1 MNEDTMKLANCAV
14 IEPDENISSAVAIE
28 REGGRLITTACQL
41 CGAASERL
49 IATQNAYR
57 VVRCERCSFVY
68 VNPRP
73 DSDTLARLY
82 LKYLPD
88 KMADPLAWDS
98 YMRDIFSNAA
108 EVISRHKPGK
118 GRLIDIGCGYG
129 FFLAEMKRRG
139 GWQLQGMDVSSTAVG
154 YAASQGFDVTQAT
167 LETAKLKD
175 NAYDAVT
182 MFYVLEHVTDPS
194 GVLAEVKRILKPG
207 GMLLLRVPH
216 TTPIVEFLNLF
227 GIKNN
232 LYDPPFHLSDF
243 SKATIR
249 RFLEQAGFT
258 GIHTS
263 IGGFTRPP
271 EFFKGLTTAA
281 FGLLAEAA
289 YTLSHGRVTMG
300 GVAKNTVAFKR
311 P

>member
-1 MNEDTMKLANCAV
+1 MNSDTMKSSSCAV
-14 IEPDENISSAVAIE
+14 IGAEDNISSAAAVE
-28 REGGRLITTACQL
+28 RDGGRLVTIACQL
-41 CGAASERL
+41 CGANRARL
-49 IATQNAYR
+49 VTTQNAYR

-73 DSDTLARLY
+73 DEETLARLY

-98 YMRDIFSNAA
+98 YMRDIFSKAA
-108 EVISRHKPGK
+108 DVIARHKPKG

-139 GWQLQGMDVSSTAVG
+139 GWRLQGMDVSSTAVT
-154 YAASQGFDVTQAT
+154 YAAGQGFDVTQAT
-167 LETAKLKD
+167 LETAKLED
-175 NAYDAVT
+175 NAFDAVT
-182 MFYVLEHVTDPS
+182 MFYVLEHVTDPA
-194 GVLAEVKRILKPG
+194 GVLAEVRRILKPG
-207 GMLLLRVPH
+207 GLLMLRVPH

-227 GIKNN
+227 GVKNN

-243 SKATIR
+243 STATIR

-271 EFFKGLTTAA
+271 EFIKGLTTAA
-281 FGLLAEAA
+281 FGLIAETA
-289 YTLSHGRVTMG
+289 YALSGGRFTLG
-300 GVAKNTVAFKR
+300 GVAKNTIAFKR
-311 P
+311 

>member
-1 MNEDTMKLANCAV
+1 M
-14 IEPDENISSAVAIE
+14 
-28 REGGRLITTACQL
+28 
-41 CGAASERL
+41 
-49 IATQNAYR
+49 QNAYR
-57 VVRCERCSFVY
+57 IVRCERCSFVY

-73 DSDTLARLY
+73 DEETLARLY

-98 YMRDIFSNAA
+98 YMRNIFSSAA
-108 EVISRHKPGK
+108 DVINNNKPGK

-139 GWQLQGMDVSSTAVG
+139 GWELTGMDVSTTAVA
-154 YAASQGFDVTQAT
+154 YAASQGFEVKQAT
-167 LETAKLKD
+167 LETANIED
-175 NAYDAVT
+175 NAFDVVT
-182 MFYVLEHVTDPS
+182 MFYVLEHVTDPA

-216 TTPIVEFLNLF
+216 TTPIVEFLKVF

-243 SKATIR
+243 SAATIR

-271 EFFKGLTTAA
+271 EFIKGAA
-281 FGLLAEAA
+281 TRIFGMIAEAA
-289 YTLSHGRVTMG
+289 FTLSAGRFAMG
-300 GVAKNTVAFKR
+300 GVAKNTVAFKPR
-311 P
+311 